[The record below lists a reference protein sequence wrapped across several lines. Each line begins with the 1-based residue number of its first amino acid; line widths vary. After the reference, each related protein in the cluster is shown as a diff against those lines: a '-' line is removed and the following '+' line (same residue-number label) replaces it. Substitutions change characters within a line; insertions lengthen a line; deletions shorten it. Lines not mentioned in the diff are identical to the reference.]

1 MGSEDGRGTAEV
13 TICETVCGSVHV
25 AVFLTFGVF
34 VDF

>member
-1 MGSEDGRGTAEV
+1 MGSEDGRGAAA
-13 TICETVCGSVHV
+13 VCGSVHV